1 MHFLVLQA
9 FHASAPMRPLRLL
22 AQGFLLVL
30 AALALLGCRSGGG
43 VPGNPIGI
51 KLQWFSFLDG
61 DGFRDQCTVADPDRY
76 RLIFNARFEEQVRVY
91 DVTRYGEEAI
101 LRARAVTPGFTLSP
115 LSFRWRES
123 KAQLSEAEFSQF
135 RERLEKSGVFQ
146 PTPVGLE
153 LFSPDFYWIVMSCTK
168 GVFHFTAFAR
178 PSPAFRALTFPEF
191 LFEHDETGVAVNPP
205 RTIPASERLRA
216 TGGGVGRHTDR
227 RPAFRMVVDENGLS
241 GRYGL
246 F

>member
-1 MHFLVLQA
+1 
-9 FHASAPMRPLRLL
+9 
-22 AQGFLLVL
+22 L
-30 AALALLGCRSGGG
+30 AALTLFACRAGGG

-51 KLQWFSFLDG
+51 MLQWFSFLDG
-61 DGFRDQCTVADPDRY
+61 DGFRDQCNLADPDRY

-101 LRARAVTPGFTLSP
+101 FRARAVTPGLVLSAGRS

-123 KAQLSEAEFSQF
+123 KTRLSAAEFSQF
-135 RERLEKSGVFQ
+135 HERLRESGIFE

-153 LFSPDFYWIVMSCTK
+153 LFSPDFYWIVMSCEK

-178 PSPAFRALTFPEF
+178 PSPAFQALTFPEF
-191 LFEHDETGVAVNPP
+191 LFERDETGVAVNPP
-205 RTIPASERLRA
+205 RNIPASERLRA
-216 TGGGVGRHTDR
+216 TGGGVRRHDEQ
-227 RPAFRMVVDENGLS
+227 RPAFRMVVDENGLA
-241 GRYGL
+241 GNFGL